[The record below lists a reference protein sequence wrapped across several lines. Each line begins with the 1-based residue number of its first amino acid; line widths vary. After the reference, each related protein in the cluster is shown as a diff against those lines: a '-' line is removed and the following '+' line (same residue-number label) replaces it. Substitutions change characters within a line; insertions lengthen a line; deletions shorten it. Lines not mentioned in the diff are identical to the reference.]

1 LSLAEV
7 RDRVSS
13 GVSSADADTAQA
25 DTAHPGAPGPDPDA
39 ADPAAP
45 ELKARQSKW
54 EKKLENKAR
63 EEARVRGVDVVVGQ
77 TLNQ

>member
-1 LSLAEV
+1 MSLAEV

-13 GVSSADADTAQA
+13 GVSSADA